1 MSWFTKR
8 FKLSAGVSACMP
20 AALFPALTH
29 LSRSLSENVQNIFI
43 CLHFMRVQWRL
54 ANVSFAPFFIEK
66 EVPL

>member
-1 MSWFTKR
+1 MS
-8 FKLSAGVSACMP
+8 
-20 AALFPALTH
+20 AAFFPALTH